1 MWPASAL
8 NIASSLSDLDY
19 MDGEGDWSNWS
30 ACSVSCGN
38 GNQKRTRSCGYAC
51 TATESRTCDMP
62 TCPGR
67 FPEQRHSTPVRTTS
81 WTRFSMSSL
90 NQLCTR
96 LSEGIED
103 AFRTAATE
111 VSLLAGTNEFNATEL
126 FGVGEPPRTFMQMLL
141 CYHRQVSGLCAHFA
155 FLTLGLPSFICAE
168 IKLEERS
175 MPLHP
180 PPLPAP
186 PIILFPAWLRAK
198 RNTLLNFLFVGALGW
213 RRGVKRPCASLQTRT
228 AASVG

>member
-1 MWPASAL
+1 MWPASGL
-8 NIASSLSDLDY
+8 KISSSLSLSDLDY

-30 ACSVSCGN
+30 VCSVTCGN

-62 TCPGR
+62 TCPGKSK
-67 FPEQRHSTPVRTTS
+67 QRHSTPVRTTA

-90 NQLCTR
+90 NQLCIR

-126 FGVGEPPRTFMQMLL
+126 FGVGESPHTS
-141 CYHRQVSGLCAHFA
+141 VSLSFRCPSAIIGRSPACSSVPSC
-155 FLTLGLPSFICAE
+155 TLHSSHLGC
-168 IKLEERS
+168 
-175 MPLHP
+175 
-180 PPLPAP
+180 PPL
-186 PIILFPAWLRAK
+186 
-198 RNTLLNFLFVGALGW
+198 FVQ
-213 RRGVKRPCASLQTRT
+213 R
-228 AASVG
+228 